1 MGKIIYDI
9 KSLKD
14 TGIAEKLYNLWMN
27 GERLDDEGRYL
38 RFLYEGDEYY
48 VSSDLYNGFMR
59 LLYLELSN
67 MVAKLSKLNPRLNEI
82 ANGKMSEEFQKFIDR
97 FHLYLELSW
106 KDEKRREIR
115 TLLEKST
122 KPMLIG
128 ICLGLND
135 ELEKCKMNLFDFISK
150 DDVFDEMM
158 KNQMF
163 LQEFTNSVGFQKVLF
178 KFEEEYKNI
187 GQIQEKAVE
196 KFNQNKKGKFYYEK
210 TTLFVALTTTE
221 DEEKQK
227 EYADT
232 LVKIGFNEENLY
244 CMCKNNVV
252 TLGMFAKI
260 YNIPQWKEIALKSIK
275 LLPLSELII
284 IYGLI
289 KEDDVLKYV
298 NLRKITAEQ
307 LKKEGQK
314 DTINSAYMAIFLEM
328 MHDKRRMHF
337 SKEELDEILLASKK
351 FPVDYARAYYKL
363 NTTGLIKDDVKLIEA
378 YEEQIEYI
386 NQSPKDEIEKLGAK
400 PVDISEIIEYFNSER
415 IIEMLRKSIISK
427 KAQEADKE
435 SIKIHEE
442 KILGFYRAIKELQE
456 NGKISNKNLNKELIS
471 AINEGCK
478 SEQEK
483 ILVILEL
490 FKYGIIPAEYVSEI
504 VNDSNSDELLELYDN
519 GISDREVLGLYFN
532 GAISREN
539 LYMIYEFNE
548 EKLQEKNLR
557 KKIEDNE
564 ISPKN
569 VAMMYLIGIISIE
582 MLNKFVQDQ
591 LDWTSVISIIP
602 EFDKVEKLGELYLNQ
617 LITFEDLQE
626 LKEENMISE
635 KEAIAILGRRNVIE
649 ELKRGLIS
657 EKARGRKRTRSEE
670 EAIDVEK
677 SIGNK
682 IELDDRDV
690 LLANLGYQALRNKDG
705 EILVVAKG
713 SFEGYRV
720 YLNKQ
725 YHTILFE
732 GDGASYLTH
741 EHQAQNFIRIR
752 EGRESEIE
760 GTRSEWASLAIK
772 QRNARK
778 TKNEEAIIRAEGNKT
793 LRRKTHTRNW
803 GKNIIQ
809 NMVEISTIF
818 RDGTQEEKA
827 VYIRETSKKIEDQ
840 NKDELEYINGLFE
853 ERKVR
858 N

>member
-9 KSLKD
+9 KNLKD
-14 TGIAEKLYNLWMN
+14 TGIAEKLYNLWLN
-27 GERLDDEGRYL
+27 GERLDNEGKYL
-38 RFLYEGDEYY
+38 RFFYEGDEYY

-67 MVAKLSKLNPRLNEI
+67 MVEKISKLNPRLNEI
-82 ANGKMSEEFQKFIDR
+82 ANGKMADEFQKFIDR

-106 KDEKRREIR
+106 KDEKRKEIR

-128 ICLGLND
+128 MCLGLND
-135 ELEKCKMNLFDFISK
+135 ELEKCKMDLFDFISK

-187 GQIQEKAVE
+187 RQIQEKAVE

-252 TLGMFAKI
+252 TLGIFAKI
-260 YNIPQWKEIALKSIK
+260 YNIPQLKEIALKSIK

-314 DTINSAYMAIFLEM
+314 DIINSAYMAIFLEM
-328 MHDKRRMHF
+328 MHEKRKMHF
-337 SKEELDEILLASKK
+337 SKEEVDEILLACKK

-363 NTTGLIKDDVKLIEA
+363 NTTGVIKDDVKLIEA
-378 YEEQIEYI
+378 YEEQMQYL
-386 NQSPKDEIEKLGAK
+386 NQNPEDEMENWGAK
-400 PVDISEIIEYFNSER
+400 PVEIDEIINHFNSDR
-415 IIEMLRKSIISK
+415 IIEMLRDSIISQKTQETDK
-427 KAQEADKE
+427 KN
-435 SIKIHEE
+435 IKIREE
-442 KILGFYRAIKELQE
+442 KILGFYKAIKEVQE
-456 NGKISNKNLNKELIS
+456 NGKISRKNINEELINI
-471 AINEGCK
+471 INRIGE

-483 ILVILEL
+483 ILITLEL

-504 VNDSNSDELLELYDN
+504 VNDSNSDKLLELYDN
-519 GISDREVLGLYFN
+519 GMSDKEVLWLYFD
-532 GAISREN
+532 GVISKEN
-539 LYMIYEFNE
+539 LYMVYEFNE
-548 EKLQEKNLR
+548 EKLEEKNLR
-557 KKIEDNE
+557 KKLENNE
-564 ISPKN
+564 ISQKN
-569 VAMMYLIGIISIE
+569 VEMMYLLGIISID
-582 MLNKFVQDQ
+582 MLSKFVQDQ
-591 LDWTSVISIIP
+591 LDWITVIDIVP

-626 LKEENMISE
+626 LKEENLISE
-635 KEAIAILGRRNVIE
+635 KEATAILGRRDVIE

-657 EKARGRKRTRSEE
+657 EKARGKKKTQSEE
-670 EAIDVEK
+670 ETIEVERN
-677 SIGNK
+677 IADK
-682 IELDDRDV
+682 IELDDRDI
-690 LLANLGYQALRNKDG
+690 LLTNLGFQALRNKED
-705 EILVVAKG
+705 EILVVSKG
-713 SFEGYRV
+713 SFVGYRV

-732 GDGASYLTH
+732 GNGASYITH
-741 EHQAQNFIRIR
+741 EHQAQNFIKIQ
-752 EGRESEIE
+752 EGQESEIE

-772 QRNARK
+772 QKNARK

-827 VYIRETSKKIEDQ
+827 VYIRETSKKIEDE
-840 NKDELEYINGLFE
+840 NKDELEYIKGLFE